1 MLNAGD
7 SEAHVAVH
15 HFHHFFADRDPMRP
29 YRIMVPARAPLPVP
43 RDRAFSSV
51 FESGVP
57 IVVQHTHTARFEPP
71 RRDLI
76 VNNRL
81 QRILKLA
88 SDRRGSKPFCFIPH
102 KRKFSLLS
110 TRFPNTRCGME
121 ISSQCRMNE
130 TKEWNLSA
138 VTPLLQHG
146 IGGETRDCDRRIQP
160 RCAGK
165 IR

>member
-57 IVVQHTHTARFEPP
+57 IVVQHTHTHT
-71 RRDLI
+71 
-76 VNNRL
+76 RL
-81 QRILKLA
+81 
-88 SDRRGSKPFCFIPH
+88 GSSRPDAI
-102 KRKFSLLS
+102 LLS
-110 TRFPNTRCGME
+110 TTAYSE
-121 ISSQCRMNE
+121 S
-130 TKEWNLSA
+130 
-138 VTPLLQHG
+138 
-146 IGGETRDCDRRIQP
+146 
-160 RCAGK
+160 
-165 IR
+165 

>member
-81 QRILKLA
+81 QRILKLRA
-88 SDRRGSKPFCFIPH
+88 IGAVPNHFVLFRIKENFR
-102 KRKFSLLS
+102 FS
-110 TRFPNTRCGME
+110 
-121 ISSQCRMNE
+121 
-130 TKEWNLSA
+130 
-138 VTPLLQHG
+138 QHG
-146 IGGETRDCDRRIQP
+146 FQIPDVEWKYRLN
-160 RCAGK
+160 AG
-165 IR
+165 

>member
-57 IVVQHTHTARFEPP
+57 IVVQHTHTHGSVRAAPTRSYCQQPPTANPKACERSARF
-71 RRDLI
+71 
-76 VNNRL
+76 
-81 QRILKLA
+81 QTIL
-88 SDRRGSKPFCFIPH
+88 FY
-102 KRKFSLLS
+102 
-110 TRFPNTRCGME
+110 
-121 ISSQCRMNE
+121 
-130 TKEWNLSA
+130 SA
-138 VTPLLQHG
+138 
-146 IGGETRDCDRRIQP
+146 
-160 RCAGK
+160 
-165 IR
+165 